1 VIHPSDAIYITHES
15 HVNYGLIYQKKKIVS
30 EIVNNNDIIVEF
42 CRDNTPFC
50 ISNAENVSQLSFNS
64 GTEMNG
70 LDRLLCASSF
80 RKGVNDKWCNKK
92 EAEQKNN
99 GNPKV
104 NDNLSRTESRTE
116 SMTDIMNDILSRTD
130 IMNDILSR
138 TDIMND
144 ILHAFCIG
152 IAEITKTN
160 DSNESPKK
168 NQLQS
173 IILVPTKE
181 NIEHIRRLFFTLQKN
196 LSVKTIMTIDDIL
209 YGNPADDPHIIISTT
224 AFMYRVLSN
233 QYVNMDHIRFILLM
247 DNENI
252 MKKMQ
257 EMVYYIPSTVKYGII
272 TNCPDVEIPS
282 IIFQKKKNHVRIK
295 VS

>member
-1 VIHPSDAIYITHES
+1 MIKDIEPWDDEYSTGYFDENGKIVIHPSDAIYITHES
-15 HVNYGLIYQKKKIVS
+15 RVDYGLIHRKKKIVS
-30 EIVNNNDIIVEF
+30 EIVDNHDIIVEF
-42 CRDNTPFC
+42 CRDN
-50 ISNAENVSQLSFNS
+50 
-64 GTEMNG
+64 
-70 LDRLLCASSF
+70 
-80 RKGVNDKWCNKK
+80 NKK
-92 EAEQKNN
+92 EEEVDQK
-99 GNPKV
+99 
-104 NDNLSRTESRTE
+104 NDNLSR
-116 SMTDIMNDILSRTD
+116 I
-130 IMNDILSR
+130 
-138 TDIMND
+138 DIMND

-181 NIEHIRRLFFTLQKN
+181 NVEHIRRLFFTLQKN
-196 LSVKTIMTIDDIL
+196 LSIKTITEIDDIL
-209 YGNPADDPHIIISTT
+209 YYNIADDPHIIISTT

-282 IIFQKKKNHVRIK
+282 IIFQEKKNHVRIK